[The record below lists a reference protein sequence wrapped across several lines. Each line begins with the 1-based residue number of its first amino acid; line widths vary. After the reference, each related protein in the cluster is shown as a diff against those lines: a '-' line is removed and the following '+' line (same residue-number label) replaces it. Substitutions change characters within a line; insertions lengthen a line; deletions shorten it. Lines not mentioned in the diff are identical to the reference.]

1 LNRNEKSAVIER
13 LRGAL
18 ADVPAVV
25 LADFQ
30 GLTVEEV
37 DQLRSEMRKAEVT
50 YEVVKNTLARQAIMG
65 TSKDVLSTLLKGNTS
80 LAYHAEDPTAPAKVL
95 REFAKDHDKLQIKGG
110 WLDGSLLDLA
120 GVEQLAKLPGKDE
133 LRSKLLNLFM
143 GVPTQFVR
151 TLIAGPQTFL
161 QVLEARRQ
169 SLEE

>member
-1 LNRNEKSAVIER
+1 MNRNEKSAVIER

>member
-1 LNRNEKSAVIER
+1 MNRNDKSAVIEH

-18 ADVPAVV
+18 ADVPAVI

-37 DQLRSEMRKAEVT
+37 DQLRSEMRKADVT
-50 YEVVKNTLARQAIMG
+50 YTVVKNTLTRQAIMG
-65 TSKDVLSTLLKGNTS
+65 TDKDVLIPLLKGNTS
-80 LAYHAEDPTAPAKVL
+80 LAYHAEDPTAPAKIL
-95 REFAKDHDKLQIKGG
+95 KDFAKNHDKLQIKGG
-110 WLDGSLLDLA
+110 WLDGDLLDLA

-161 QVLEARRQ
+161 RVLEARRQ
-169 SLEE
+169 SLED